1 MKISDNASYLLNK
14 VTTTR
19 LWNIFLKTFLYAAFQ
34 NPHHQVNMNNDSL
47 DIDKPDIDDFFD
59 VQSEKRTLY

>member
-1 MKISDNASYLLNK
+1 M
-14 VTTTR
+14 TTKH
-19 LWNIFLKTFLYAAFQ
+19 LWNIFLKTPLYPAFQ

-59 VQSEKRTLY
+59 VQSEKGTLY